1 MGARDTENR
10 RGRSAELLN
19 AIPMRKKVALLVAAC
34 LVAGAVVFALTWAR
48 TPDYGLL
55 FGNLD
60 QEDMQAIVS
69 KLKEKKQDYKV
80 SGSSIMVPQDKVYE
94 LRMELAGEGIPK
106 GGVVG
111 LELFDKN
118 SIGMTDFL
126 QKVNYKRAL
135 QGELVRTIRQLS
147 EVEDCRVN
155 LVIPEKT
162 LFEDTR
168 EHSRAS
174 VVLKLKP
181 GAVLGQE
188 QARAIVH
195 LISGSVD
202 DLAPE
207 DVTLLDTRG
216 KLLSRPKDDDPAAM
230 LSNSQLEYKR
240 AVEKDLESRL
250 QSMLETVL
258 GQGKAVVRVTADV
271 DFTKQEESDE
281 KYDPTT
287 VLRSQQKD
295 AEKEM
300 GGSQV
305 AYGVPGASSN
315 LPGRGQ
321 PAAARQPGPNS
332 ERQSEVSNYEVS
344 MSKTHTIRPIGVVK
358 SLSAAVLVDGTY
370 KTLNKKTV
378 YTARTQDEMTKLD
391 GIVKGALGFNA
402 QRGDKVD
409 IVNMP
414 FDTGEQDGLGDG
426 MAVSGAAGGK
436 WYTVYVLPYVKYAV
450 VAFGMLMLLV
460 FVVRPLVKSLSRS
473 LEQPVPGGWEGGPVK
488 ISELE
493 SSLAAPPQ
501 QKMVPSAAGVKE
513 IMQQNPARAASVVKA
528 WLKER

>member
-1 MGARDTENR
+1 MGATDTENR
-10 RGRSAELLN
+10 VGRSAELLN
-19 AIPMRKKVALLVAAC
+19 ALPMRKKVALLVAAC
-34 LVAGAVVFALTWAR
+34 LIAGTVVFALTWAR
-48 TPDYGLL
+48 TPEYGLL
-55 FGNLD
+55 FSNLSQD
-60 QEDMQAIVS
+60 DMQAIVS
-69 KLKEKKQDYKV
+69 KLKEKKQEYKAN
-80 SGSSIMVPQDKVYE
+80 GNSIMVPEDKVYE

-106 GGVVG
+106 GGIVG

-162 LFEDTR
+162 LFEDSR

-188 QARAIVH
+188 QAQAIVH
-195 LISGSVD
+195 LVSGSVD

-216 KLLSRPKDDDPAAM
+216 KLLSRPKDDDPTAM

-240 AVEKDLESRL
+240 AVEKDLETRL

-300 GGSQV
+300 GGSLE

-315 LPGRGQ
+315 LPGKGQ
-321 PAAARQPGPNS
+321 PAATRQPGSS
-332 ERQSEVSNYEVS
+332 EKQSEVNNYEVS
-344 MSKTHTIRPIGVVK
+344 MSKTHTIRPIGVIK
-358 SLSAAVLVDGTY
+358 SLSAAVLVDGSY
-370 KTLNKKTV
+370 QIKDKKTV

-391 GIVKGALGFNA
+391 SIVKDALGFNA

-414 FDTGEQDGLGDG
+414 FDSEQEGLGDDTAATG
-426 MAVSGAAGGK
+426 AGGAK
-436 WYTVYVLPYVKYAV
+436 WYNVYVFPYIKYAV
-450 VAFGMLMLLV
+450 AAVGMLMLLI
-460 FVVRPLVKSLSRS
+460 FVVRPLVKSLAKS
-473 LEQPVPGGWEGGPVK
+473 LEQPLPSGWEGGPVK

-501 QKMVPSAAGVKE
+501 PKMVPASGVRE
-513 IMQQNPARAASVVKA
+513 IVQQNPARAASVVKA